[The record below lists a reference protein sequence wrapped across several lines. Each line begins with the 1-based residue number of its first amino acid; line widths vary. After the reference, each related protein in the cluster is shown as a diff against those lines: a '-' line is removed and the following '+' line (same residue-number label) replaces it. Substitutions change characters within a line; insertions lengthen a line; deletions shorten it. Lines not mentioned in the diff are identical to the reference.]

1 VITVYHLNESRSLRI
16 LWLLEELGA
25 PYQIVR
31 FARDPTT
38 RRAPP
43 ELAKVHPLGKSPV
56 IRDGELLLA
65 ESGAIVEYLV
75 ERHGGGRLVPRPETA
90 AHAGYLQWLHF
101 AEGTAMLPLL
111 LDLFLGMGL
120 IPGGKESPLGGFVKQ
135 ELARQLDYVN
145 EELGEKPFLLGA
157 FTAADVMM
165 GFPLDFAERQGYLAS
180 HPRLRDYV
188 ARLRARPAY
197 VRAQA
202 AA

>member
-16 LWLLEELGA
+16 VWLLEEMDT

-31 FARDPTT
+31 FERDAT

-43 ELAKVHPLGKSPV
+43 ELADVHPLGKSPV
-56 IRDGELLLA
+56 IRDGDLVLA

-75 ERHGGGRLVPRPETA
+75 ERHGGGRFAPRPETA
-90 AHAGYLQWLHF
+90 AYASYLHWVHF
-101 AEGTAMLPLL
+101 AEGSAMLPLL
-111 LDLFLGMGL
+111 LDLFMAMGM
-120 IPGGKESPLGGFVKQ
+120 IPGGKDGLLGGFVKQ
-135 ELARQLDYVN
+135 ELGRQLAYVDA
-145 EELGEKPFLLGA
+145 ELGGKAYLLGA

-165 GFPLDFAERQGYLAS
+165 GFPLDFAERQGHLAS
-180 HPRLRDYV
+180 HPRLQEYV

-197 VRAQA
+197 ARAQA

>member
-16 LWLLEELGA
+16 LWLLEEMDT

-31 FARDPTT
+31 FERDAT

-43 ELAKVHPLGKSPV
+43 ELADVHPLGKSPV
-56 IRDGELLLA
+56 IRDGDLVLA

-75 ERHGGGRLVPRPETA
+75 ERHGGGRFAPRPETA
-90 AHAGYLQWLHF
+90 AYASYLHWVHF
-101 AEGTAMLPLL
+101 AEGSAMLPLL
-111 LDLFLGMGL
+111 LDLFIAMGM
-120 IPGGKESPLGGFVKQ
+120 IPGGKDGLLGGFVKQ
-135 ELARQLDYVN
+135 ELGRQLAYVDA
-145 EELGEKPFLLGA
+145 ELGDKAYLLGA

-165 GFPLDFAERQGYLAS
+165 GFPLDFAERQGHLAS
-180 HPRLRDYV
+180 HPRLQGYV

-197 VRAQA
+197 ARAQA